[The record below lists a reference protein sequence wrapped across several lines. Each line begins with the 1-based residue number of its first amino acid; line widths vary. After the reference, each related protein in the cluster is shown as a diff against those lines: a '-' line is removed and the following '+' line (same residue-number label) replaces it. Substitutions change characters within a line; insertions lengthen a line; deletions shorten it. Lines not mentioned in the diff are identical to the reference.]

1 MKNRFLI
8 ILAFVFIFAISG
20 VGLGMTGVS
29 LASHKKAD
37 EIEQDISVATL
48 TSAENKT
55 VQTKLKRWGYYKG
68 AIDGIYGNQTKTA
81 VKNFQ
86 RKNGLHGLIYLN
98 VLSAVGG
105 TVLEGLGD
113 VTL

>member
-37 EIEQDISVATL
+37 ERSNIRYAQEVI
-48 TSAENKT
+48 K
-55 VQTKLKRWGYYKG
+55 
-68 AIDGIYGNQTKTA
+68 
-81 VKNFQ
+81 
-86 RKNGLHGLIYLN
+86 
-98 VLSAVGG
+98 
-105 TVLEGLGD
+105 
-113 VTL
+113 